1 MAYLS
6 LVEYDQGGT
15 IRSLDGF
22 APLTAGGLAAVE
34 YDDGRSRNL
43 LGSNLGA
50 VKYDDGGRFRTLV
63 GLGQDLPPDMPPP
76 DVGIDQSIAPA
87 FPIDYTPPSIAPT
100 FIPYVPSPVVDLTS
114 APITGSLT
122 PPPTPTPPASA
133 GTLVSVVGA
142 SAGALTSIFSGIKNV
157 FSGTTTST
165 KPVVA
170 GTVAP
175 TGTVGASWFSQ
186 PSALGVPNWGML
198 AGVGIA
204 GVLLMAVMRS
214 GGSASPRRRNPGRRR
229 KNPAELILMG
239 ANPRG
244 RWVH

>member
-1 MAYLS
+1 MAY
-6 LVEYDQGGT
+6 VG
-15 IRSLDGF
+15 
-22 APLTAGGLAAVE
+22 AVE
-34 YDDGRSRNL
+34 YDDGGRIRSLDGLAAVMYDNGRIRNL
-43 LGSNLGA
+43 LGAELGA

-63 GLGQDLPPDMPPP
+63 GMGQDLPPDMPPP
-76 DVGIDQSIAPA
+76 DVGIDQSIAVPA

-175 TGTVGASWFSQ
+175 TGVVGTSWFSQ

-204 GVLLMAVMRS
+204 GVLLMAAMRS

-239 ANPRG
+239 ANPRR
-244 RWVH
+244 RWA